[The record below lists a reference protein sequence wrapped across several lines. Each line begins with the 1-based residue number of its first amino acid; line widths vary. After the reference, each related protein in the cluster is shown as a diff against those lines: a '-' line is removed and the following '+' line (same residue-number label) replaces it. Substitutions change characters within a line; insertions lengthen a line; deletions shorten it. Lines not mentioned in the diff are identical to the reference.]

1 VPTPREP
8 TTDQVVEQVVEQ
20 TVEIEEVVADALEL
34 LDQVRYSLK
43 MLEDRLNAL
52 AKARKAADKAS

>member
-52 AKARKAADKAS
+52 AKTRKGGGQAS

>member
-52 AKARKAADKAS
+52 AKARKAADKVS